1 MGVFSYAELYTTIVG
16 WTLYGLVWELLTL
29 TGIAWIPFLI
39 AIYQNTREPMEAQES
54 RDATQVSIRR
64 MFWSLGVMVLV
75 VAFCVVPTTGINV
88 STVTF
93 TCPPTLGNPSAACV
107 SGVSYGSTGTGYDAA
122 PMPGMAG
129 GAAGSTIKLPIFW
142 AGLSSISGG
151 FINAMVSGLPQR
163 AGLREL
169 QSVAAAANIIDPN
182 LSSQVQRFTR
192 ECYIPAM
199 NKMEGWKA
207 GVGTSN
213 HQGVMQMLEGN
224 AIGSNRSMDYIGNS
238 LLRSTVGLYVPCP
251 NPDFCGN
258 TLKASAPVPGYE
270 GDGRPNCDEWWND
283 LRNGKPDLHHGL
295 VEEAARNM
303 SGGTKSKGEVL
314 AGIQGAV
321 MGAAQWAG
329 FNIDMSGGIDEDML
343 VHMAAGNLVHT
354 ASSRADRAISAGL
367 TAADHA
373 FKWINPLNPG
383 GLSSLINMENVRSVG
398 QTYGLASEKFSLSIK
413 MPLIMK
419 AAPLVQSILIMV
431 IIALVPIVMVIG
443 RYSLSTLMVCG
454 IGYFTVRFW
463 TVLWAIAA
471 WADELLFAL
480 FASNQSLIETGSFGP
495 NDASISFARYAMQ
508 LSEYQMSSVVELT
521 TVMLY
526 LGMPAI
532 FSMLLGWAGVVGI
545 NGLNEGMKGMMSS
558 TESAG
563 NRADQGVRSAAGAAA
578 IAAAAPVAAATGG
591 VGGAVIGTAAR
602 GASDIIRK

>member
-39 AIYQNTREPMEAQES
+39 AIYLNTREPMEAQES

-93 TCPPTLGNPSAACV
+93 TCPPTLTNPSAACV
-107 SGVSYGSTGTGYDAA
+107 SGVSYGATGTGYDAA
-122 PMPGMAG
+122 PMPGMPG

-142 AGLSSISGG
+142 AGLSSVSGG
-151 FINAMVSGLPQR
+151 IINAMVSGLPQR
-163 AGLREL
+163 SGLREL
-169 QSVAAAANIIDPN
+169 QTVAAAANITDPN

-192 ECYIPAM
+192 ECYVPAM
-199 NKMEGWKA
+199 NKLEGWKA
-207 GVGTSN
+207 GVGTSYYDDL
-213 HQGVMQMLEGN
+213 MEMLDEN
-224 AIGSNRSMDYIGNS
+224 AVGANRSMDYIGNR
-238 LLRSTVGLYVPCP
+238 LLLSSPGLYVPCA

-258 TLKASAPVPGYE
+258 TLKASAPVPGFG
-270 GDGRPNCDEWWND
+270 GDGMPTCDFWWSH
-283 LRNGKPDLHHGL
+283 LREGL
-295 VEEAARNM
+295 LEEAAKHA
-303 SGGTKSKGEVL
+303 SGGTKTKGQVL
-314 AGIQGAV
+314 ANIQEGLLGLAS
-321 MGAAQWAG
+321 WAG
-329 FNIDMSGGIDEDML
+329 MNVDVSGGIDEEL
-343 VHMAAGNLVHT
+343 LIQRAAGSLVHT
-354 ASSRADRAISAGL
+354 AAVRSDRAVTAGL
-367 TAADHA
+367 EGASLSWGAVSNPFGVIAKLSTWENAKGAAQS
-373 FKWINPLNPG
+373 I
-383 GLSSLINMENVRSVG
+383 
-398 QTYGLASEKFSLSIK
+398 GLASEKFSLSMK

-443 RYSLSTLMVCG
+443 RYSLGTLMVCG
-454 IGYFTVRFW
+454 IGYFTIRFW

-558 TESAG
+558 TENAG
-563 NRADQGVRSAAGAAA
+563 NRADQGARAVASTTVGVAGGVAGAA
-578 IAAAAPVAAATGG
+578 VGG
-591 VGGAVIGTAAR
+591 VGGAIVAGTAR
-602 GASDIIRK
+602 GASEVVRK

>member
-54 RDATQVSIRR
+54 RDASQVSIRR

-107 SGVSYGSTGTGYDAA
+107 SGVSYGSTGTGYDSA

-169 QSVAAAANIIDPN
+169 QNVAAAANITEPN

-354 ASSRADRAISAGL
+354 AASRADRAVTAGL
-367 TAADHA
+367 EGASLSWGAVTNPFGVIAKLSTWENAKGAAQS
-373 FKWINPLNPG
+373 I
-383 GLSSLINMENVRSVG
+383 
-398 QTYGLASEKFSLSIK
+398 GLASEKFSLSMK

-443 RYSLSTLMVCG
+443 RYSLGTLMVCG
-454 IGYFTVRFW
+454 IGYFTIRFW

-558 TESAG
+558 TENAG
-563 NRADQGVRSAAGAAA
+563 NRGDQGARAVASTAVGVGGGVAGAA
-578 IAAAAPVAAATGG
+578 VGG
-591 VGGAVIGTAAR
+591 VGGAIVAGTAR
-602 GASDIIRK
+602 GASEVVRK

>member
-75 VAFCVVPTTGINV
+75 VAFCVVPTAGINV

-107 SGVSYGSTGTGYDAA
+107 SGVSYGSSGTGYDSA
-122 PMPGMAG
+122 PMPGMPG
-129 GAAGSTIKLPIFW
+129 GAAGSTIKLPVFW
-142 AGLSSISGG
+142 AGMSSISGG

-163 AGLREL
+163 SGLREL
-169 QSVAAAANIIDPN
+169 QTVAAAANITDPN

-199 NKMEGWKA
+199 NKLEGWKA

-213 HQGVMQMLEGN
+213 HQGVMQMLDGN
-224 AIGSNRSMDYIGNS
+224 ANGSNRSMDYIGNR
-238 LLRSTVGLYVPCP
+238 LLSTTVGLYVPCP

-258 TLKASAPVPGYE
+258 TLKASAPVPGYD
-270 GDGRPNCDEWWND
+270 GDGRPNCDQWWND
-283 LRNGKPDLHHGL
+283 LRNGNDLHHGL

-314 AGIQGAV
+314 AGIQASV
-321 MGAAQWAG
+321 MGAAEWVG
-329 FNIDMSGGIDEDML
+329 FNIDMSGGVDEDML

-354 ASSRADRAISAGL
+354 AAARADRAITAGL
-367 TAADHA
+367 SIASEA
-373 FKWINPLNPG
+373 FGALSNP
-383 GLSSLINMENVRSVG
+383 VG
-398 QTYGLASEKFSLSIK
+398 QLAKHSTWDNAKSAAVSIGLASEKFSLSMK
-413 MPLIMK
+413 MPLVMK

-480 FASNQSLIETGSFGP
+480 FASNQSMIEPGSFGP

-558 TESAG
+558 TENAG
-563 NRADQGVRSAAGAAA
+563 NRADQGARAVASTTVGVAGGVAGAA
-578 IAAAAPVAAATGG
+578 VGG
-591 VGGAVIGTAAR
+591 VGGAIVAGTAR
-602 GASDIIRK
+602 GASEVVRK